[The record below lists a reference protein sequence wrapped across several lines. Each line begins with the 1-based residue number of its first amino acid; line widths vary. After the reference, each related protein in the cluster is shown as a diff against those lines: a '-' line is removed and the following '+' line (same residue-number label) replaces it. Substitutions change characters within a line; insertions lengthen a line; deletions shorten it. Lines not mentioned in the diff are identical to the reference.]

1 MFLANIFTFYY
12 YIRIYIFHINKYNL
26 KENQSKNKLIAEN
39 FFIIDS
45 NNLETIESHMYGFT
59 ISKTG
64 ILTNNYYKNIGYY
77 EEPDLQGAYVMI
89 RKNGNEIRISQDF
102 YGSFGLYFYEN
113 KNIEY
118 FALSNSF
125 LMLEEYLLEK
135 QNISFNKDFAD
146 NFIISSLCTPSIYET
161 LIKEIIKL
169 ASNTVV
175 IINTERKDLKIFY
188 IDYEENTVPLESKEG
203 LSIID
208 KWVDKWGYIIRSLQK
223 KTNNFSFDL
232 SGGFDSRITLAL
244 LIGSGIDIKN
254 ISFRSVNDKKFVH
267 DEDFKIANN
276 ISSKF
281 GFKLNEK
288 HLENESIM
296 WSARDTLFCT
306 IYSKLGIHK
315 EFYLKNQYYIKP
327 RFIFTGNG
335 GETIRG
341 NPDSPIKKYLE
352 KISTQGIKSFDN
364 KKDFYNSS
372 MKLCKRSVDLLKKG
386 KTFDNDYKISS
397 EFYSKGRARN
407 HFGKSAVEGFI
418 ANIYFIQ
425 PLIDP
430 DIQRIKFNISG
441 KNSHDLMAYIYLRY
455 APELILFPFQGNR
468 TLNSE
473 SIKKAEKLNNLNYP
487 YKIKFE
493 YNKNFYIDIERK
505 SPVPSSN
512 EKNNVNYYV
521 KKIFQSSHF
530 FAIINKFYNKDV
542 YEWAK
547 EYSKNTTYF
556 PLRHVYGLLA
566 VAMTIDYITF
576 NKRPNNSILIEF
588 FNK

>member
-169 ASNTVV
+169 ASNTV
-175 IINTERKDLKIFY
+175 
-188 IDYEENTVPLESKEG
+188 PLESKEG

-288 HLENESIM
+288 HLEN
-296 WSARDTLFCT
+296 
-306 IYSKLGIHK
+306 
-315 EFYLKNQYYIKP
+315 
-327 RFIFTGNG
+327 
-335 GETIRG
+335 
-341 NPDSPIKKYLE
+341 
-352 KISTQGIKSFDN
+352 
-364 KKDFYNSS
+364 
-372 MKLCKRSVDLLKKG
+372 
-386 KTFDNDYKISS
+386 
-397 EFYSKGRARN
+397 
-407 HFGKSAVEGFI
+407 
-418 ANIYFIQ
+418 
-425 PLIDP
+425 
-430 DIQRIKFNISG
+430 
-441 KNSHDLMAYIYLRY
+441 
-455 APELILFPFQGNR
+455 
-468 TLNSE
+468 
-473 SIKKAEKLNNLNYP
+473 
-487 YKIKFE
+487 
-493 YNKNFYIDIERK
+493 
-505 SPVPSSN
+505 
-512 EKNNVNYYV
+512 
-521 KKIFQSSHF
+521 
-530 FAIINKFYNKDV
+530 
-542 YEWAK
+542 
-547 EYSKNTTYF
+547 
-556 PLRHVYGLLA
+556 
-566 VAMTIDYITF
+566 
-576 NKRPNNSILIEF
+576 
-588 FNK
+588 